1 MREELAQ
8 YFLEKYKKDKNLFF
22 LTADLTPNLFYK
34 KIKMF

>member
-8 YFLEKYKKDKNLFF
+8 YFLEKYKKDKNLF

-34 KIKMF
+34 KK

>member
-22 LTADLTPNLFYK
+22 FNRRFNTKSFL
-34 KIKMF
+34 